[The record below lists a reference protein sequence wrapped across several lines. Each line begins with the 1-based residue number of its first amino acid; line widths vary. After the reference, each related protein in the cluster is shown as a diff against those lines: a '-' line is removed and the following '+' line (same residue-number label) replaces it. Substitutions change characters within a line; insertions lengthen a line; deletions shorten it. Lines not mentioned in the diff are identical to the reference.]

1 MQCVCSTCGHP
12 HRLIGDPAP
21 RRLSSGAYLVVQSY
35 DEYAAEL
42 VADPAKLRA
51 EADALEREQREG
63 AERAAIA
70 DRTERRIRQ
79 QLASARP

>member
-1 MQCVCSTCGHP
+1 
-12 HRLIGDPAP
+12 
-21 RRLSSGAYLVVQSY
+21 VVQSY